1 MSTAA
6 PNELSRI
13 AAVNNA
19 EWCASVW
26 RSHGLKIEQSEGLWF
41 CRSETPRFY
50 PNVVTVDPLSS
61 PTAQVELIRNL
72 SQNADFEFSVKDSFD
87 CLPLDEAGFERAFSA
102 YWLRREL
109 GIKVDDSQQGWRAV
123 SADDLDDWSTA
134 WARNDPAARQI
145 FRTPLL
151 EDGRV
156 TILARTDRD
165 QRIVAGAIAFDQ
177 GGVAGLTNVFGA
189 AQGLFGAVSGYT
201 SARALVAYEPGVSV
215 EDSAKRGF
223 RPLARLAVW
232 KRPRL
237 KVA

>member
-50 PNVVTVDPLSS
+50 P
-61 PTAQVELIRNL
+61 
-72 SQNADFEFSVKDSFD
+72 
-87 CLPLDEAGFERAFSA
+87 
-102 YWLRREL
+102 
-109 GIKVDDSQQGWRAV
+109 
-123 SADDLDDWSTA
+123 
-134 WARNDPAARQI
+134 
-145 FRTPLL
+145 PLL